1 MRTIFMLD
9 DDADES
15 MIVQSAL
22 EELGENVQLRWFY
35 NFEDLCKSLEASKA
49 LPNMLL
55 LDINLPGETGI
66 ECLRE
71 LKNHATFRTIPVIM
85 YTNSDYKENIRQC
98 FKLGATAYVKKSS
111 SFELLKKH
119 LHVVLNWDLATMHAL
134 PEENRTLI
142 N

>member
-35 NFEDLCKSLEASKA
+35 NFEDLCKSLEASKT
-49 LPNMLL
+49 LPDMLL
-55 LDINLPGETGI
+55 LDINLPGQTGI
-66 ECLRE
+66 ECLKE
-71 LKNHATFRTIPVIM
+71 LKSHPAFHTIPVIM

-111 SFELLKKH
+111 SFGLLKKH
-119 LHVVLNWDLATMHAL
+119 LHAVLSWDLVVMLTL
-134 PEENRTLI
+134 PEETRSLI